1 MTLAS
6 VSFVV
11 PVRNGERW
19 IRDVLAGIARQRDG
33 RAVSPS
39 EIVVVDDG
47 SEDRTVEILR
57 TLDCPELRLIA
68 GGGRGAAAA
77 LNTGIRAARYPFICQ
92 VDQDVVLHDGWLT
105 HLLGALDDPAVAAA
119 QGCYVADRGSRLPA
133 RVMGFDLEQRYH
145 ALREGRTTHV
155 CTGNSVYRASALH
168 RVGLFDEELGYGYD
182 NDMSYRLQQ
191 AGYRLVFCRDAR
203 STHRWRD
210 SFWGYCVQQ
219 YGFGYGR
226 LDIVARHLGRVTGDS
241 VSPVRMMLH
250 PVVMTVALL
259 TMAAAAVMA
268 VSGGPWALLATIAA
282 VLIVGL
288 VIERGIAGIRAA
300 IGFRSTAPLSFPF
313 FHLVRDVAWV
323 AAIGIWTA
331 RRIAGRGSHPSY
343 SMTPRPVE
351 RSAHAPLVADGSR
364 IPRVQEIPIRILG
377 LIPAFNEAA
386 TLPAVIAEV
395 RENHPDLDLMVIDDG
410 STDGTVEAIAP
421 LGIRWM
427 RLPERMG
434 IGSAMRAGLRYAA
447 RRGYDAAV
455 RLDGDGQH
463 RASDIHRILAPI
475 RAGRADVVLGS
486 RYTSSTRPLTRQGR
500 IVKRVLSVCL
510 TALTG
515 RVVTDPTSG
524 FCALGSRA
532 VRLLAEHHPTGYPE
546 PELRLFLDRN
556 GLRVV
561 EVPVEARSRQGGRT
575 SLTPFR
581 ITAAGARFLLA
592 MIIVPFRSAVGRLE
606 RD

>member
-1 MTLAS
+1 M
-6 VSFVV
+6 
-11 PVRNGERW
+11 
-19 IRDVLAGIARQRDG
+19 
-33 RAVSPS
+33 

-57 TLDCPELRLIA
+57 TLDWPEIRLIA

-77 LNTGIRAARYPFICQ
+77 LNTGIRAAQYPFICQ
-92 VDQDVVLHDGWLT
+92 VDQDVVLHDGWLVR
-105 HLLGALDDPAVAAA
+105 LLRALDDPGVAAA
-119 QGCYVADRGSRLPA
+119 QGCYVADRASRLAA
-133 RVMGFDLEQRYH
+133 RVMGFDLEQRYQ
-145 ALREGRTTHV
+145 ALGEGRTTHV

-168 RVGLFDEELGYGYD
+168 RVGLFDEGLGYGYD

-210 SFWGYCVQQ
+210 DFWGYCVQQ

-226 LDIVARHLGRVTGDS
+226 LDIVARHLRRVTGDS

-250 PVVMTVALL
+250 PVVMSVALL
-259 TMAAAAVMA
+259 TMAAAAILA
-268 VSGGPWALLATIAA
+268 VSGRPWPLLAMIAA
-282 VLIVGL
+282 GLIGGL
-288 VIERGIAGIRAA
+288 AIERAVAGLRAA
-300 IGFRSTAPLSFPF
+300 VGFRSTAPLVFPL
-313 FHLVRDVAWV
+313 FHLVRDAAWV
-323 AAIGIWTA
+323 AAIGVWTT
-331 RRIAGRGSHPSY
+331 RRITGRGSRPSH
-343 SMTPRPVE
+343 SMTPRPVVQA
-351 RSAHAPLVADGSR
+351 SQKVDVFR
-364 IPRVQEIPIRILG
+364 IDRVPDVPTRILG

-395 RENHPDLDLMVIDDG
+395 RDNHPDLDLMVIDDG
-410 STDGTVEAIAP
+410 STDGTLDAIAP

-463 RASDIHRILAPI
+463 RASDIHHMLAPI

-486 RYTSSTRPLTRQGR
+486 RYTSSTRHLSRQGR
-500 IVKRVLSVCL
+500 LVKRVLSVCL

-524 FCALGSRA
+524 FCALGPRA

-561 EVPVEARSRQGGRT
+561 EVPVEARSRLGGRT

-592 MIIVPFRSAVGRLE
+592 MVIVPFRSAVGRLE

>member
-1 MTLAS
+1 VNQAS

-33 RAVSPS
+33 RPL

-57 TLDCPELRLIA
+57 TLDWPDVRLIS
-68 GGGRGAAAA
+68 GSRRGAAAA
-77 LNTGIRAARYPFICQ
+77 LNTGIRAARSPFICQ
-92 VDQDVVLHDGWLT
+92 VDQDVVLHDGWLEQ
-105 HLLGALDDPAVAAA
+105 LLTAFDDPTVAAA
-119 QGCYVADRGSRLPA
+119 QGCYVADRGARLPA
-133 RVMGFDLEQRYH
+133 RVMGFDLEQRYG
-145 ALREGRTTHV
+145 ALRGGHTTHV
-155 CTGNSVYRASALH
+155 CTGNSIYRAAALH
-168 RVGLFDEELGYGYD
+168 HAGLFDEDLGYGYD

-191 AGYRLVFCRDAR
+191 AGYRLVFCRDAQ

-210 SFWGYCVQQ
+210 DLWGYWVQQ

-241 VSPVRMMLH
+241 VSPVQMMLH
-250 PVVMTVALL
+250 PVVMTIALL
-259 TMAAAAVMA
+259 ALTTAAVMA
-268 VSGGPWALLATIAA
+268 FSGGPSTQLALAAAALLG
-282 VLIVGL
+282 GL
-288 VIERGIAGIRAA
+288 MVERAIAGIRAA
-300 IGFRSTAPLSFPF
+300 IRFRSTAPVFFPL
-313 FHLVRDVAWV
+313 FHFMRDLAWV
-323 AAIGIWTA
+323 AAIGTWTA
-331 RRIAGRGSHPSY
+331 RRLAGRGSDPSH
-343 SMTPRPVE
+343 SMTPRPVVQ
-351 RSAHAPLVADGSR
+351 AFHAPELADADR
-364 IPRVQEIPIRILG
+364 IDQAPAVPTRILG

-386 TLPAVIAEV
+386 TLPGVIAEV
-395 RENHPDLDLMVIDDG
+395 RERHPDLDLMVVDDG
-410 STDGTVEAIAP
+410 STDGTLDAIAP
-421 LGIRWM
+421 LGIRWI

-463 RASDIHRILAPI
+463 RASDIQRMLAPI
-475 RAGRADVVLGS
+475 RNGRADVVLGS
-486 RYTSSTRPLTRQGR
+486 RYTTSTRQATFQGR
-500 IVKRVLSVCL
+500 IVKRVLGLCL

-524 FCALGSRA
+524 FCALGPRA
-532 VRLLAEHHPTGYPE
+532 IRLLAEHHPTGYPE
-546 PELRLFLDRN
+546 PELRLFLNRN

-592 MIIVPFRSAVGRLE
+592 MIIVPFRSGVGRLE